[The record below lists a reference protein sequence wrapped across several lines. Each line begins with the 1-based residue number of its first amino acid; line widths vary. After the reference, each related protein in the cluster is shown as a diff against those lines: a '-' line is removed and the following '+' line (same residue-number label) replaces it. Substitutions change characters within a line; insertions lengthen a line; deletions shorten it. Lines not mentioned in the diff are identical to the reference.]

1 MKRIFLTLF
10 AALMFAAAFA
20 ACSDG
25 AADADG
31 GGRDDDDTEA
41 PAPADKL
48 PAQTPDSDK
57 GDKGDKGDGDDEGG
71 EREDDDMTMNI
82 TIRIGGAE
90 FAAVLDDT
98 ATGRAFARLLP
109 VTLDMT
115 ELNGNEKYFN
125 LDTSLPT
132 ASYSP
137 GTIHAGDLMLW
148 GSDCV
153 VLFYQT
159 FSSGYSYTRIGRVDN
174 PEGLAQ
180 AVGRG
185 NIEVTFE

>member
-48 PAQTPDSDK
+48 PAQTPDSDSE
-57 GDKGDKGDGDDEGG
+57 GDDEGG

-153 VLFYQT
+153 VLFYKT
-159 FSSGYSYTRIGRVDN
+159 FSSGYSYTRIGRIEN
-174 PEGLAQ
+174 PGGLAE

>member
-1 MKRIFLTLF
+1 MTMKRLLLTSVLVSLF
-10 AALMFAAAFA
+10 AVFA
-20 ACSDG
+20 ACG
-25 AADADG
+25 
-31 GGRDDDDTEA
+31 
-41 PAPADKL
+41 
-48 PAQTPDSDK
+48 K
-57 GDKGDKGDGDDEGG
+57 GDDGTGGSAGDSGADSVPDDPQIGGSENEG
-71 EREDDDMTMNI
+71 EFDMNI
-82 TIRIGGAE
+82 TIRIGSAE
-90 FAAVLDDT
+90 FSATLDDS
-98 ATGRAFARLLP
+98 ATGRAFARMLP
-109 VTLDMT
+109 VTFDMS

-132 ASYSP
+132 AASRYD
-137 GTIHAGDLMLW
+137 TIHAGDLMLW

-185 NIEVTFE
+185 SIEVTFE